1 MLFFKE
7 CKKVLFSLTFIIY
20 FIAVLAMYYTQ
31 LGSDISEP
39 EPKPVPG
46 RSDYGTIAKEV
57 PEILMPNAAEQL
69 VGEYLSGSFTAYP
82 YGFIKHVKLK
92 EKDKARMAEIIY
104 EVTGI
109 TRDQI
114 DAYDGYDPGGY
125 SVDEDG
131 NMIYLAP
138 NIPEVTIPDNLTYEH
153 FRELMK
159 EADEIIGGGSMYSD
173 SYIVR
178 NFSRVPKTYED
189 ALAEYNQ
196 FINEDRIT
204 TAYARLYCDYLGI
217 AVSALP
223 VFCAVALTYLDIKSR
238 MAQLVYARKISSVKL
253 IFTRYFSLITV
264 MMIPVVITAVM
275 AYMKVKSIY
284 PSNDL
289 DNLAIFKYALFW
301 LVPNIMTAAAVGL
314 LITESISGLL
324 AIFLQ
329 GIWWFAS
336 LSSAAAGLTGNIK
349 KFTLIMRH
357 NSLTGHDVFTAQW
370 NNIIFNRIFFTVI
383 SLLAVMLTAF
393 IYDKKRRG
401 IFHGLQINI

>member
-1 MLFFKE
+1 MLYFKE

-39 EPKPVPG
+39 EPMPVPG

-69 VGEYLSGSFTAYP
+69 VREYLSGSYTAYP
-82 YGFIKHVKLK
+82 YGFIKYVKLK
-92 EKDKARMAEIIY
+92 EKDTARMAEIIY
-104 EVTGI
+104 EISGI
-109 TRDQI
+109 TQEQI

-125 SVDEDG
+125 YVDEDG

-138 NIPEVTIPDNLTYEH
+138 KIPEVKIPDSLTYEH

-159 EADEIIGGGSMYSD
+159 EADEIIGGGSMYGD

-189 ALAEYNQ
+189 ALAEYVQ
-196 FINEDRIT
+196 FTNKDKIT

-223 VFCAVALTYLDIKSR
+223 VFCAVSLAHLDKKSR
-238 MAQLVYARKISSVKL
+238 MSQLVYARKISSVKL
-253 IFTRYFSLITV
+253 IFTRFFSLITV
-264 MMIPVVITAVM
+264 MLIPVVITATM
-275 AYMKVKSIY
+275 AYIKIKNIY

-289 DNLAIFKYALFW
+289 DNMAFIKYALFW
-301 LVPNIMTAAAVGL
+301 LVPNIMTAAAVGM
-314 LITESISGLL
+314 LITEGISGLL
-324 AIFLQ
+324 AIFVQ
-329 GIWWFAS
+329 GAWWFAS
-336 LSSAAAGLTGNIK
+336 IFSGASGLTGNIK

-357 NSLTGHDVFTAQW
+357 NSLLGHDVFTAQW
-370 NNIIFNRIFFTVI
+370 NDILFNRVFFTVI
-383 SLLAVMLTAF
+383 SLLAVALTAF

-401 IFHGLQINI
+401 IYHGL

>member
-1 MLFFKE
+1 MLYIKE

-31 LGSDISEP
+31 FDSDSESVS
-39 EPKPVPG
+39 KPVPG

-69 VGEYLSGSFTAYP
+69 VGEYLSGSYTAYP
-82 YGFIKHVKLK
+82 YGFIKYVKLK

-104 EVTGI
+104 EVSGI
-109 TRDQI
+109 TQEQI

-125 SVDEDG
+125 QIDEDG

-138 NIPEVTIPDNLTYEH
+138 KIPEVKIPDNLTYAH
-153 FRELMK
+153 FRELMR
-159 EADEIIGGGSMYSD
+159 EADEIIGGGSMYGD

-178 NFSRVPKTYED
+178 NFSRVSKTYED
-189 ALAEYNQ
+189 ALSEYEQ
-196 FINEDRIT
+196 FVNEDRIT

-223 VFCAVALTYLDIKSR
+223 VFCAVALAHLDKKSR
-238 MAQLVYARKISSVKL
+238 MSQLVYARKISSVKL
-253 IFTRYFSLITV
+253 IFTRFFSLVTV
-264 MMIPVVITAVM
+264 MLIPVVITAVL

-284 PSNDL
+284 PNNDL

-301 LVPNIMTAAAVGL
+301 LVPNIMTAAAVGM
-314 LITESISGLL
+314 LITEGISGLL
-324 AIFLQ
+324 AIFVQ
-329 GIWWFAS
+329 GAWWFAS
-336 LSSAAAGLTGNIK
+336 IFSGSSGLTGNIK
-349 KFTLIMRH
+349 KFTLVMRH
-357 NSLTGHDVFTAQW
+357 NSLMGQDVFTAQW
-370 NNIIFNRIFFTVI
+370 NNIIYNRIFFTVI
-383 SLLAVMLTAF
+383 SLLAVALTAF

-401 IFHGLQINI
+401 IYHGL